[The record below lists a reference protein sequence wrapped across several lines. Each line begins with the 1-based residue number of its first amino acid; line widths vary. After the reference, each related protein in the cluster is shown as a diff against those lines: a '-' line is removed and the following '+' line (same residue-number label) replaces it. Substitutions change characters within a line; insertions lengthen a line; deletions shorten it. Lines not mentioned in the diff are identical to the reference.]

1 MTERDTS
8 AIETADSSSSMVALR
23 TIVMIAFLVAI
34 PLMAVIGAG
43 LPDSLR
49 NAMQGDSARSHAAAA
64 AARPNETQPG
74 ATALADSSAAT
85 EPLLEPGERTLPAPA
100 PGGSIENA
108 RPAGE
113 QPGMPPPTA
122 AMAPNFNRAPR
133 ASITEVRTSAG
144 GAPRARI
151 VQVRA
156 VDDSTTLQAP
166 APAPT
171 APLWAPAPRT
181 AASPRGRN
189 TTAHFE
195 PSEVRPRAPQR
206 KAPKRNIPDA
216 ALQATAYSTPAAP
229 WAKSASAEDQPP
241 PASDAFAR
249 GEQRLRQYGATH
261 YRLESWGENGEL
273 FRCSANVALPNHRYG
288 ARHFETT
295 AASPSQAIDRLLE
308 QVESWRAA
316 QRLSD

>member
-1 MTERDTS
+1 
-8 AIETADSSSSMVALR
+8 
-23 TIVMIAFLVAI
+23 
-34 PLMAVIGAG
+34 MAVIGAG

-49 NAMQGDSARSHAAAA
+49 TAMQGDSARSHSAAP

-74 ATALADSSAAT
+74 TTALADSSAAN
-85 EPLLEPGERTLPAPA
+85 EQLLDPSERTLPA

-108 RPAGE
+108 RPAGA
-113 QPGMPPPTA
+113 QPNLSPPTA

-133 ASITEVRTSAG
+133 ASITDVRTSPG

-156 VDDSTTLQAP
+156 VDDATVLHAP

-181 AASPRGRN
+181 AATPRGRN

-195 PSEVRPRAPQR
+195 PSEVRRRASQP

-216 ALQATAYSTPAAP
+216 ALQATAYSTATAAP
-229 WAKSASAEDQPP
+229 AKSAFAEDQPP
-241 PASDAFAR
+241 PTSDAFAR

-261 YRLESWGENGEL
+261 YRLENWGESGEL

-288 ARHFETT
+288 ARHFEAT

-308 QVESWRAA
+308 QVETWRAA
-316 QRLSD
+316 QR

>member
-49 NAMQGDSARSHAAAA
+49 SAMQGDSAKSHAAAG

-74 ATALADSSAAT
+74 TTALADSSAA
-85 EPLLEPGERTLPAPA
+85 GEQLVDPVERGLPSPSAGDPFA
-100 PGGSIENA
+100 SA
-108 RPAGE
+108 RPAGN
-113 QPGMPPPTA
+113 PPSMPPATA
-122 AMAPNFNRAPR
+122 AMTPNFNRAPR
-133 ASITEVRTSAG
+133 ASITDVRTSAG

-156 VDDSTTLQAP
+156 VDDATVLQAP

-181 AASPRGRN
+181 AATPRGRN

-195 PSEVRPRAPQR
+195 PSEVRPRASQP
-206 KAPKRNIPDA
+206 KAPKRNIPDT

-229 WAKSASAEDQPP
+229 RANSASAEDQSP

-261 YRLESWGENGEL
+261 YRLESWGESGEL
-273 FRCSANVALPNHRYG
+273 FRCSANVALPNHRSG
-288 ARHFETT
+288 ARHFEAT

-308 QVESWRAA
+308 QVETWRAA
-316 QRLSD
+316 QR

>member
-8 AIETADSSSSMVALR
+8 AIETAEPSSSMVALR

-49 NAMQGDSARSHAAAA
+49 SAMQGDSAKSHSAAP
-64 AARPNETQPG
+64 AARPNEAQPG
-74 ATALADSSAAT
+74 PTALADSSAAN
-85 EPLLEPGERTLPAPA
+85 EQLLDRGERTSPAPSA
-100 PGGSIENA
+100 GDPFDSA
-108 RPAGE
+108 RPAAE
-113 QPGMPPPTA
+113 PPSMPPPTA

-133 ASITEVRTSAG
+133 ASITDVRASVG

-156 VDDSTTLQAP
+156 VNEATVLH

-181 AASPRGRN
+181 AATPRGRN

-195 PSEVRPRAPQR
+195 PSEARPRTASPKAAQR
-206 KAPKRNIPDA
+206 GIPDA
-216 ALQATAYSTPAAP
+216 SLQATAYSAPAASR
-229 WAKSASAEDQPP
+229 ATSASGEAQQP

-249 GEQRLRQYGATH
+249 GEQRLRQYGATR
-261 YRLESWGENGEL
+261 YRLESWGESGEL
-273 FRCSANVALPNHRYG
+273 FRCSANVSLPNHRAG
-288 ARHFETT
+288 ARHFEAT

-308 QVESWRAA
+308 QVEAWRAA
-316 QRLSD
+316 QH